1 MLVVEVPIRHPEI
14 ERRLDEAQA
23 EDRKEVAQ
31 FGQYRDP
38 IFDFV
43 DFLGDGDVHRRI
55 VETGNNEEK
64 KLEITLPMNNFKPE
78 FVKVSV
84 TDHDLTV

>member
-43 DFLGDGDVHRRI
+43 GFLGDDYVHRRI

-64 KLEITLPMNNFKPE
+64 NLEITLPMNNFKPE
-78 FVKVSV
+78 FVKFSV